1 MVERIFWRASI
12 CAVAVGLAQAAV
24 GAESD
29 PGTTPIA
36 RNSTVT
42 ITRTEF
48 QGEILRIPS
57 EMRGEF
63 LASPK
68 RVGDLIFQM
77 LLRKTL
83 ASQARAEKLDQPP
96 INAARVANEADRVLA
111 QFRVAAIEEAA
122 SGAFEVKRAGYVA
135 RAREIYSADRDRYRL
150 PEEVSASHIL
160 FDLKK
165 HSDEEAKRLAQEAR
179 AKVASGADFNTLAK
193 QISEDPSAEQ
203 NAGRLGWFTR
213 ERMDPAFSKAAFA
226 LKAAGDLSEPVQS
239 KFGWHIIRLDDRRA
253 ARIRPF
259 DDVRD
264 DIVAGLKKK
273 FVDEQRD
280 AAVSAIRNDSA
291 TAIEDA
297 EVKAMLEGIA
307 AGAIHSHSDPAS
319 SGQSGIGKK

>member
-1 MVERIFWRASI
+1 MVQYIFRRASI
-12 CAVAVGLAQAAV
+12 YAIAVGLAQAAI

-48 QGEILRIPS
+48 QGEILRIPPD
-57 EMRGEF
+57 MRGEF
-63 LASPK
+63 LASNT

-83 ASQARAEKLDQPP
+83 ASQARADKLDQLP
-96 INAARVANEADRVLA
+96 INAARIANEADRVLA

-122 SGAFEVKRAGYVA
+122 SDAFEAKRASYVG
-135 RAREIYSADRDRYRL
+135 RAREIYSIDQNRYRS
-150 PEEVSASHIL
+150 PEEISASHIL

-179 AKVASGADFNTLAK
+179 AKVASGADFNALAK
-193 QISEDPSAEQ
+193 QVSEDASAEQ

-226 LKAAGDLSEPVQS
+226 LKAAGDVSEPVQS

-264 DIVAGLKKK
+264 SIIAGLKRK
-273 FVDEQRD
+273 FVDDQRD
-280 AAVSAIRNDSA
+280 AVLGAIRNDSA
-291 TAIEDA
+291 TAIEDS

-307 AGAIHSHSDPAS
+307 AEPVHSHSDATS
-319 SGQSGIGKK
+319 SGQSGTTKK